1 MKEKILIVFLIHII
15 GAIVTII
22 IHYKNG
28 TFEYAAKHG
37 DGIRFANPSDVI
49 FQDLFLWEFNLL
61 IFVFFSID
69 GFINYIFDKKYNNAD
84 WTHVQFEKGEII
96 WIKKILHY

>member
-15 GAIVTII
+15 GAIATMI

-28 TFEYAAKHG
+28 TFECDEKHG

-49 FQDLFLWEFNLL
+49 FQDLFLWEFNFL
-61 IFVFFSID
+61 IFVLFSID
-69 GFINYIFDKKYNNAD
+69 NFINYIFDKKYNNAD
-84 WTHVQFEKGEII
+84 
-96 WIKKILHY
+96 

>member
-1 MKEKILIVFLIHII
+1 MREKILIVILIHII
-15 GAIVTII
+15 GTIATMI
-22 IHYKNG
+22 IHYKNR

-49 FQDLFLWEFNLL
+49 FQDLFLWELNFL
-61 IFVFFSID
+61 IFVFSSID

-84 WTHVQFEKGEII
+84 
-96 WIKKILHY
+96 

>member
-1 MKEKILIVFLIHII
+1 MIKKILIVVLIHII
-15 GAIVTII
+15 GAIVTMI

-37 DGIRFANPSDVI
+37 DGIRFANPSDII

-84 WTHVQFEKGEII
+84 WTHVQ
-96 WIKKILHY
+96 L

>member
-1 MKEKILIVFLIHII
+1 MREKILIVVLIHII
-15 GAIVTII
+15 GVIVTMI

-49 FQDLFLWEFNLL
+49 FVVVNAMKIMVSVLTL
-61 IFVFFSID
+61 IMIRW
-69 GFINYIFDKKYNNAD
+69 IYNHES
-84 WTHVQFEKGEII
+84 HVQFEKGEII
-96 WIKKILHY
+96 

>member
-1 MKEKILIVFLIHII
+1 MEEKILIVFLIHII

-49 FQDLFLWEFNLL
+49 FQDLFLWEFNFL

-84 WTHVQFEKGEII
+84 
-96 WIKKILHY
+96 

>member
-69 GFINYIFDKKYNNAD
+69 DFINYIFDKKYNNTD
-84 WTHVQFEKGEII
+84 WTHDLLAKLITI
-96 WIKKILHY
+96 Y